1 MRDADFWIGWSG
13 AGGPPWGA
21 RTSRGW
27 SPGDWREPDC
37 GAAPTA
43 SGLPAPFSTAPPDAT
58 AAAFPVEIP
67 AASPRLGLGA
77 PPAEGPPDASVPFPA
92 PTIRVN
98 RHATPR
104 PCRLS
109 PPCPA
114 SCGRGPSRRR
124 RRRRRGWPRRR
135 GIVRSPFHYECVPF
149 GIQRTKRDKAVNYIT
164 SRRPCRPHAHPAPRM
179 SAVRPC
185 RSASCRSARASRT
198 AVWRAEPAAQIFHA
212 PPDRIIFTLRPQRRR
227 ARRRHPAF
235 PSRSAR

>member
-77 PPAEGPPDASVPFPA
+77 PPAEGPPDAGVPFPA

-98 RHATPR
+98 PPSTVSGVTYGEVSSGKALKT
-104 PCRLS
+104 S
-109 PPCPA
+109 PTDV
-114 SCGRGPSRRR
+114 SR
-124 RRRRRGWPRRR
+124 
-135 GIVRSPFHYECVPF
+135 IV
-149 GIQRTKRDKAVNYIT
+149 T
-164 SRRPCRPHAHPAPRM
+164 SN
-179 SAVRPC
+179 S
-185 RSASCRSARASRT
+185 SSCRSSA
-198 AVWRAEPAAQIFHA
+198 
-212 PPDRIIFTLRPQRRR
+212 
-227 ARRRHPAF
+227 RHPLAPRAAGEDQAVDDAGGGEDGQDEEELYDHPFIMNAF
-235 PSRSAR
+235 RSEYRERNEIKR